1 VTTEQRSRATRP
13 GLPGLALDG
22 LLALLVGAAVIVTS
36 GLYESRDPFAD
47 ALVLCS
53 VAALLVRRMWP
64 RIVLALVTV
73 AAAGYVALGYPT
85 LSITAAPSLAM
96 YAVAQL
102 ASWPRALAAGGLSFL
117 VVLPPYLLRTVH
129 QRGLEVWGAVP
140 LVGMALLLPTVLA
153 VAVRV
158 RRASVARAGAEEIHS
173 RVEDER
179 LQIAREVHDAIGHAL
194 AVIYMQAGV
203 ALHVSDRRPEQV
215 KKSLEAVNLVS
226 GEALVELDTT
236 FGVFRE
242 AEEPAA
248 DRSDLGFDRLDGL
261 LAVVRQVGLEVD
273 LSVTGTRGS
282 LPAEVERAAYRIIQ
296 ESLTNVLHHAGPVQA
311 AVDVRY
317 EPAELLLR
325 IANDGVAG
333 DGAAGE
339 NRPAGT
345 GPDDAGAAGGS
356 VSRNGGHGI
365 HGMRERAAALGGTLE
380 AGPRAKGG
388 FLVTARLPR

>member
-1 VTTEQRSRATRP
+1 
-13 GLPGLALDG
+13 
-22 LLALLVGAAVIVTS
+22 
-36 GLYESRDPFAD
+36 
-47 ALVLCS
+47 
-53 VAALLVRRMWP
+53 
-64 RIVLALVTV
+64 
-73 AAAGYVALGYPT
+73 
-85 LSITAAPSLAM
+85 
-96 YAVAQL
+96 
-102 ASWPRALAAGGLSFL
+102 
-117 VVLPPYLLRTVH
+117 
-129 QRGLEVWGAVP
+129 
-140 LVGMALLLPTVLA
+140 MALLLPTVLA

-158 RRASVARAGAEEIHS
+158 RRASVARAGAEEIRS

-215 KKSLEAVNLVS
+215 KESLEAVNLVS

-248 DRSDLGFDRLDGL
+248 DGSDLGFDRLDGL

-333 DGAAGE
+333 GGSADE
-339 NRPAGT
+339 NT
-345 GPDDAGAAGGS
+345 GPDGAGAAGGS
-356 VSRNGGHGI
+356 VCRNGGHGI

-380 AGPRAKGG
+380 AEPRAEGG